1 MPGGAPNPPHR
12 HFQPRRSLELD
23 YILRSG
29 DLIFLPHTRLIT
41 RNGYHRERNG
51 KLGSAKWLQPYLKSL
66 NPETEWEEIVR
77 TLANYTLNE
86 FILNISYVSNFILV
100 IQEPLGSE
108 ALVHTEKVFDR
119 KQERFV
125 DSVRYF
131 TPWFID
137 GPSSERVRKSISSL
151 NNTHMRIAK
160 RLPGRW
166 DHDDDFIMP
175 CVQMAL
181 FGHNMKQRLGV
192 PVDSPHIQA
201 AWHRWCK
208 EIFNLFLKES
218 GPVAGFPED
227 FQGMV
232 EYSNW
237 FNRRSFKST
246 EKGHL
251 ASVALIQQFCERW
264 FPRPLHFVGYEII
277 ITFLP
282 DETIDRHRLGPR
294 KKWLEFL
301 IMLIFRIMFWLQAVL
316 PDPKKPCYPYM
327 DSRSAKRVTK
337 LKTTLTAIL
346 SIVAVSATI
355 SAYTVASYA

>member
-1 MPGGAPNPPHR
+1 MATT
-12 HFQPRRSLELD
+12 EK
-23 YILRSG
+23 
-29 DLIFLPHTRLIT
+29 
-41 RNGYHRERNG
+41 ENG
-51 KLGSAKWLQPYLKSL
+51 KLGSAKWLQPYLESL

-181 FGHNMKQRLGV
+181 FGHNMKQRKV
-192 PVDSPHIQA
+192 
-201 AWHRWCK
+201 
-208 EIFNLFLKES
+208 
-218 GPVAGFPED
+218 
-227 FQGMV
+227 QGMV

-294 KKWLEFL
+294 KKWLEFP
-301 IMLIFRIMFWLQAVL
+301 IMLIFRVMFWLQAVL

-346 SIVAVSATI
+346 SMVAVSATI